1 MGTGSFVHGH
11 FPLNLRSCSCGL
23 FVMHVSSGMI
33 GYSSLI
39 MSLASHDM
47 IQTRLWNLF
56 ETFSFSGC
64 SNVHLSNMSTTCW
77 FNDNNFSLELI
88 MCLEL
93 YKIWLNVMSKCT
105 VYWFGKTWKLLSMF
119 RETTPPME
127 NPLRSVWTQFFFTQ
141 LLIHIS
147 TA

>member
-11 FPLNLRSCSCGL
+11 FPLNLRSCSNSCGL

-64 SNVHLSNMSTTCW
+64 SNVHLSNAWWVGLMIIIFHWNWSCVLNYIRYIRYDVMSTCLVKHGSMFW
-77 FNDNNFSLELI
+77 EIIIFNGTF
-88 MCLEL
+88 
-93 YKIWLNVMSKCT
+93 MSKD
-105 VYWFGKTWKLLSMF
+105 F
-119 RETTPPME
+119 
-127 NPLRSVWTQFFFTQ
+127 
-141 LLIHIS
+141 
-147 TA
+147 